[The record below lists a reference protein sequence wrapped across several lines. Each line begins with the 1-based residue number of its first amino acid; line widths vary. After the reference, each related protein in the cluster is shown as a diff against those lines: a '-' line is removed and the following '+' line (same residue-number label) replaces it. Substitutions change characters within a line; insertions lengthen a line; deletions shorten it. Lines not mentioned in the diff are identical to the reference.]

1 MTHSVPTSHFDALYA
16 ARPDPWNFTDG
27 AYEQAKYD
35 ATMEAL
41 GDRRFAAAFEVGC
54 SIGVLTRRLAAQ
66 CDALLAVDVAAAAL
80 DQARAR
86 CADQNQVQI
95 AQMRVP
101 ADWPSSRFDLILLSE
116 VLYFLDENDL
126 RATANQALKSL
137 RPAGL
142 VLLVNWRGDTAAP
155 FTGEAAAELFLQSCG
170 DQLSPLLHRQEPGYR
185 LDLLARR

>member
-1 MTHSVPTSHFDALYA
+1 VNVA
-16 ARPDPWNFTDG
+16 
-27 AYEQAKYD
+27 
-35 ATMEAL
+35 
-41 GDRRFAAAFEVGC
+41 EV
-54 SIGVLTRRLAAQ
+54 
-66 CDALLAVDVAAAAL
+66 AL

-86 CADQNQVQI
+86 CADQKQVRI
-95 AQMRVP
+95 TQMRVP

-137 RPAGL
+137 RPGGL

-155 FTGEAAAELFLQSCG
+155 FTGEAAAELFLQSSG
-170 DQLSPLLHRQEPGYR
+170 DQLTPLLHRQEPGYR